1 MIGIS
6 EVGPGIKGRTVRV
19 VSALPIP
26 VGIICIQ
33 PKNHVRDFIGRK
45 IWGGSGKN
53 WLDGGSIQVIPSS
66 PDAKSQYQRSSR
78 SALVMGARL
87 IWSSVVFESVAGR
100 VRKCKLSRLRSSF
113 AMMATS
119 SSPKPTFQSAPT
131 FEVTV
136 WFDWP

>member
-53 WLDGGSIQVIPSS
+53 WLDGGSIQSDPVFTGCLKPIPKIKQVSIGNGS
-66 PDAKSQYQRSSR
+66 PVD
-78 SALVMGARL
+78 LEFGGV
-87 IWSSVVFESVAGR
+87 
-100 VRKCKLSRLRSSF
+100 
-113 AMMATS
+113 
-119 SSPKPTFQSAPT
+119 
-131 FEVTV
+131 
-136 WFDWP
+136 